1 MLVFRKSGDKIGAP
15 NQGVVGEELKLAKG
29 AAELGPGKGD
39 PGAFESWGSVAPS
52 LKSPECNADRGL
64 WISAGDPSSS
74 VALV

>member
-1 MLVFRKSGDKIGAP
+1 MLVLRKSGGKIGAP

-29 AAELGPGKGD
+29 EAELGPGKGD

-64 WISAGDPSSS
+64 WISAGDSSSS